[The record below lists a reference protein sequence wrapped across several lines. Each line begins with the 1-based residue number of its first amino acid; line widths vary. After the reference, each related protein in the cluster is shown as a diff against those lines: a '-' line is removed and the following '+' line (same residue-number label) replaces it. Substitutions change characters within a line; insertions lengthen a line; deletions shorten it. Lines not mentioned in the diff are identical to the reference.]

1 MREGRQVFVAARN
14 SRHRIAALSL
24 YRALIRTSQ
33 KIAIP
38 QELSKRARTHPVAHL
53 FLTVLTKAQTTGSP
67 EHSKILA
74 ILAERA
80 SKADQSRKLRSSRAN
95 PKPRNKSNVTLL
107 RQVAGPGEPPAYV
120 PNPRPEGEKK
130 PGRPPVLAADCFEIP
145 FLRFTKPQLPVL
157 GEIMSRR
164 RFLWKKRIAGME
176 VAEKN
181 LPQALLEDEWD
192 SLVEDQIAR
201 ETNLQPRAPARRETH
216 QWTVFVSR
224 LWYELS
230 LERLWDDWVA
240 RGHAFQQIV
249 DHEHAERSGRG
260 KDPLVDPTGV
270 MKSEA
275 DVLAGQET
283 RSERFAAMP
292 ALRSWHRA
300 REELG
305 AAAEPAQENKNDT
318 FISPLWAET
327 IELQEYRL
335 VKWMDGGGSD
345 RTSNKIVRDYSASR
359 DKDTTRGQRR
369 GPA

>member
-1 MREGRQVFVAARN
+1 MREGRQVFVAAKN
-14 SRHRIAALSL
+14 SRHRIAAISL

-38 QELSKRARTHPVAHL
+38 RELSKHARTHPVAHL

-67 EHSKILA
+67 EHSKVLA

-95 PKPRNKSNVTLL
+95 PKMRNPKSHVPLL

-145 FLRFTKPQLPVL
+145 FLRFTKPQPPVL
-157 GEIMSRR
+157 GQIINRR
-164 RFLWKKRIAGME
+164 RFLWKRRIEGID
-176 VAEKN
+176 VSEKKI
-181 LPQALLEDEWD
+181 PQAVLEDEWE

-201 ETNLQPRAPARRETH
+201 ETKKQPRTPGRRETF
-216 QWTVFVSR
+216 QWSVFVSK

-230 LERLWDDWVA
+230 LEKLYDDWVA
-240 RGHAFQQIV
+240 RGHALHQIT
-249 DHEHAERSGRG
+249 ERERAERAGRG
-260 KDPLVDPTGV
+260 KDSLANPVSVLN
-270 MKSEA
+270 SEA
-275 DVLAGQET
+275 DALAAQET

-292 ALRSWHRA
+292 ALGAWHRA
-300 REELG
+300 REKLG
-305 AAAEPAQENKNDT
+305 AAAEPTQGNENDT
-318 FISPLWAET
+318 FVSPVWAEA
-327 IELQEYRL
+327 IELQEFRL
-335 VKWMDGGGSD
+335 IRWMDGDKSEHTGS
-345 RTSNKIVRDYSASR
+345 KAVRGYSASR
-359 DKDTTRGQRR
+359 DKPHRR